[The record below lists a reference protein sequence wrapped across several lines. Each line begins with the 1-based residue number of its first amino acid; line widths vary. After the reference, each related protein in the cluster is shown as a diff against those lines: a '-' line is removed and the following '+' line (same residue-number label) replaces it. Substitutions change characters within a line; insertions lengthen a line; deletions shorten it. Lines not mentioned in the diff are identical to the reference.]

1 MKPRK
6 TIATVWL
13 SSTAS
18 VKAPI
23 IHHQEFTR
31 EASSR

>member
-1 MKPRK
+1 MKARK

-13 SSTAS
+13 NRMQS

-23 IHHQEFTR
+23 IHHQDSVR
-31 EASSR
+31 EASS